1 MMNLQVL
8 RQMNKKQGSFKLP
21 KAAPRKSPYLP
32 EDNLKA
38 LPKHPVT
45 SPLEEAIREAE
56 RLLNRQQPKFSLPM
70 DAHE

>member
-8 RQMNKKQGSFKLP
+8 RQMNKKQSSFKLP
-21 KAAPRKSPYLP
+21 KGPPRKSPYLP

-38 LPKHPVT
+38 VPKPPVT
-45 SPLEEAIREAE
+45 SPLEEAIRDAE
-56 RLLNRQQPKFSLPM
+56 RFLNRPKLSLPL